1 MRQLLSIDDFLSLP
15 KPERVHRVLTQG
27 TELMHRIS
35 DCYTIKLYKFSSF
48 FVEIWYL
55 PSSNKID
62 KIRIMDM
69 EEVLHLYE
77 KEIDIS
83 DLYK

>member
-1 MRQLLSIDDFLSLP
+1 MTIDEFMSLP

-27 TELMHRIS
+27 SELMHRIYIY
-35 DCYTIKLYKFSSF
+35 YTIKLFQYSDF

-62 KIRIMDM
+62 KIRIVDI
-69 EEVLHLYE
+69 EDVLHLYE
-77 KEIDIS
+77 NEIDIS
-83 DLYK
+83 DLFSE

>member
-1 MRQLLSIDDFLSLP
+1 MSIDEFMTLP

-27 TELMHRIS
+27 HELMHRIYMY
-35 DCYTIKLYKFSSF
+35 YTIKLFQYSDF

-55 PSSNKID
+55 PASNKID
-62 KIRIMDM
+62 KILIVDV
-69 EEVLHLYE
+69 EDVLRVYD

-83 DLYK
+83 DLFK